1 MSGEAPLRPALPV
14 LEGDTAERLA
24 EEMSIIAEIGRIVS
38 STLKIEEV
46 YERFA
51 EQARKLIPFDW
62 ITVNIHNPADDTYT
76 IAYLAG
82 TEIPGRRVGDVLPLK
97 GSLSGWVTETRRG
110 LLLLPADEAEITAR
124 FPDPAATYTFRA
136 GMRSLIVVPLIFQDA
151 VIGTLNLR
159 SKEPNAY
166 RERHLR
172 LAERIGMQIAGAM
185 AVAQLYAEL
194 KEKENSLRESKERC
208 ARLIAA
214 VPDAVLE
221 LDAEGRIC
229 LANEGAVRLSGSAG
243 EAELLGRN
251 ILEFV
256 APGDLDRARE
266 NLRRTGI
273 KRIPPQEYQAI
284 VAGGRR
290 VVVELHGDVLRRG
303 DNGAGFRSVQV
314 CRDITERKRAET
326 ELRRTLDELESRV
339 RRRTAELAEINV
351 ALRVLLEKRDEDQR
365 RFGEGLQ
372 ASIEQLVRPF
382 LQKLRSILTDEQG
395 VSYLNIAEA
404 NLENLFSPFLNHL
417 TAAFRNLTAKEI
429 QIAEMIRQG
438 MESKE
443 IAALLSLSVAT
454 VHTHRNNIR
463 KKLSLR
469 KGRAN
474 LRSHLLSLAG
484 GGGPL
489 LQNDLV
495 FSKKR
500 KY

>member
-1 MSGEAPLRPALPV
+1 MSGETPLVPALPAV
-14 LEGDTAERLA
+14 EGNTAEGLA
-24 EEMSIIAEIGRIVS
+24 EEMSLIAEIGRIVS

-76 IAYLAG
+76 IAYVAG
-82 TEIPGRRVGDVLPLK
+82 TEIPGRRAGDVHPLK
-97 GSLSGWVTETRRG
+97 GSLSGWVTEMRRG

-124 FPDPAATYTFRA
+124 FPDPAAFTYRA
-136 GMRSLIVVPLIFQDA
+136 GMRSIIVVPLIFQDA

-166 RERHLR
+166 RDRHLR

-208 ARLIAA
+208 ACLIAA

-229 LANEGAVRLSGSAG
+229 LANEGAVRLSGAAG

-266 NLRRTGI
+266 NLRLTGI
-273 KRIPPQEYQAI
+273 KRIPPQEYEAI
-284 VAGGRR
+284 VAGGRKI
-290 VVVELHGDVLRRG
+290 VVELHGDVLQRG
-303 DNGAGFRSVQV
+303 DNGKTFRSVQV
-314 CRDITERKRAET
+314 CRDITDRKRVET
-326 ELRRTLDELESRV
+326 ELRRTLDEMESRV

-365 RFGEGLQ
+365 HFGEGLQ

-395 VSYLNIAEA
+395 VSYLNIAET